1 MRTFKKLSAVAFA
14 ILAGFA
20 LASGAYAQDVDEE
33 PIDLE
38 EFDSV
43 DHANLIAQ
51 LQVTFQI
58 DAAVLQAYI
67 AEGYSPGELWLALE
81 IARET
86 ELSLDQALVITDGAS
101 GHGWG
106 LLAQKLGNDPG
117 SNEFHA
123 LKARW
128 TERRGALLGNTYFKG
143 KADND
148 ESDDTPKGPK
158 ANKSGKPGD
167 DDDDGDDDSDGDN
180 DNEAGGFGP
189 GSQSSNNRSGAPAP
203 SGKK

>member
-1 MRTFKKLSAVAFA
+1 MRTFKKLSVLAFA
-14 ILAGFA
+14 ILAGFV
-20 LASGAYAQDVDEE
+20 LASGAYAQDVEDEE
-33 PIDLE
+33 IYLE
-38 EFDSV
+38 ELDLV
-43 DHANLIAQ
+43 DHANLIAR

-58 DAAVLQAYI
+58 EIEVLEAYI

-81 IARET
+81 IAAET
-86 ELSLDQALVITDGAS
+86 QLSLDEALIVTDGAS

-106 LLAQKLGNDPG
+106 LLAQKLGIDPG

-128 TERRGALLGNTYFKG
+128 TERKGALLGNTYFRG

-148 ESDDTPKGPK
+148 QGGDTPRGPK
-158 ANKSGKPGD
+158 SNKSGK
-167 DDDDGDDDSDGDN
+167 SDGS
-180 DNEAGGFGP
+180 GP
-189 GSQSSNNRSGAPAP
+189 EPQSSGNRSGASAS

>member
-1 MRTFKKLSAVAFA
+1 MAFA
-14 ILAGFA
+14 ILAGIAF
-20 LASGAYAQDVDEE
+20 ASGAYAQDVDDE
-33 PIDLE
+33 PIELE
-38 EFDSV
+38 EFDSA

-58 DAAVLQAYI
+58 DVAILEAYI

-106 LLAQKLGNDPG
+106 LLAQKLGIDPG

-148 ESDDTPKGPK
+148 ESDDRSKGPK
-158 ANKSGKPGD
+158 ADKPDKPGD
-167 DDDDGDDDSDGDN
+167 DDEDDD
-180 DNEAGGFGP
+180 EAGGPESGQ
-189 GSQSSNNRSGAPAP
+189 QSSGNRGGAPSP

>member
-1 MRTFKKLSAVAFA
+1 MRTFKKLSVVVFA
-14 ILAGFA
+14 ILAGIAF
-20 LASGAYAQDVDEE
+20 ASGAYAQDVDDE
-33 PIDLE
+33 PIELE
-38 EFDSV
+38 EFDSA

-58 DAAVLQAYI
+58 DVAILEAYI

-106 LLAQKLGNDPG
+106 LLAQKLGIDPG

-148 ESDDTPKGPK
+148 ESDDRSKGPK
-158 ANKSGKPGD
+158 ADKPGKPGD
-167 DDDDGDDDSDGDN
+167 DDEDDD
-180 DNEAGGFGP
+180 EAGGPESGQ
-189 GSQSSNNRSGAPAP
+189 QSSGNRGGAPSP

>member
-1 MRTFKKLSAVAFA
+1 MRTFKKLSVVAFA
-14 ILAGFA
+14 ILAGIA
-20 LASGAYAQDVDEE
+20 LASGAYAQDVDDE
-33 PIDLE
+33 PIELE

-51 LQVTFQI
+51 LQITFQI
-58 DAAVLQAYI
+58 DVAVLEAYI
-67 AEGYSPGELWLALE
+67 AQGYTPGELWLALE

-106 LLAQKLGNDPG
+106 LLAQKLGIDPG

-148 ESDDTPKGPK
+148 ESDYPKGPK
-158 ANKSGKPGD
+158 ADKSGKPGD
-167 DDDDGDDDSDGDN
+167 DDDDD
-180 DNEAGGFGP
+180 EAGDSES
-189 GSQSSNNRSGAPAP
+189 GSQSSGNRGGAPAP

>member
-1 MRTFKKLSAVAFA
+1 MRTFKKLSLLAFV

-20 LASGAYAQDVDEE
+20 FASGAYAQDVDDENV
-33 PIDLE
+33 DLE
-38 EFDSV
+38 EFDTL
-43 DHANLIAQ
+43 DHVELITR

-58 DAAVLQAYI
+58 DVAVLEAYI
-67 AEGYSPGELWLALE
+67 SEGYSPGELWLALE

-86 ELSLDQALVITDGAS
+86 ELSLDEALVITDGAS

-106 LLAQKLGNDPG
+106 LLAQKLGIDPG
-117 SNEFHA
+117 SSEFHS

-143 KADND
+143 KADGDDD
-148 ESDDTPKGPK
+148 EDNPKGPK
-158 ANKSGKPGD
+158 ANKSGKPD
-167 DDDDGDDDSDGDN
+167 DDDDDEE
-180 DNEAGGFGP
+180 DNEADGSGSGSLSSGNRGG
-189 GSQSSNNRSGAPAP
+189 AAAP

>member
-1 MRTFKKLSAVAFA
+1 MRTFKKLSVVAFA
-14 ILAGFA
+14 ILAGIAF
-20 LASGAYAQDVDEE
+20 ASGAYAQDVDDE
-33 PIDLE
+33 PIELE
-38 EFDSV
+38 EFDSA
-43 DHANLIAQ
+43 DHENLIAQ

-58 DAAVLQAYI
+58 DVAVLEAYI

-106 LLAQKLGNDPG
+106 LLAQKLGIDPG

-128 TERRGALLGNTYFKG
+128 TERKGALLGNTYFKG

-148 ESDDTPKGPK
+148 ESDDGSKGPK
-158 ANKSGKPGD
+158 ADKPGKPGD
-167 DDDDGDDDSDGDN
+167 DDEDDD
-180 DNEAGGFGP
+180 EAGGPESGP
-189 GSQSSNNRSGAPAP
+189 QSSGNRGGASSP

>member
-1 MRTFKKLSAVAFA
+1 MRTFKRLSVVVFA
-14 ILAGFA
+14 ILASIAF
-20 LASGAYAQDVDEE
+20 ASGAYAQDVDEE
-33 PIDLE
+33 PIELE

-51 LQVTFQI
+51 LQITFQI
-58 DAAVLQAYI
+58 DVAVLEAYI

-106 LLAQKLGNDPG
+106 LLAQKLGIDPG
-117 SNEFHA
+117 SNQFHA

-148 ESDDTPKGPK
+148 EGDYPKGSK
-158 ANKSGKPGD
+158 SDKSGKPGD
-167 DDDDGDDDSDGDN
+167 DDDEDDD
-180 DNEAGGFGP
+180 EADSPESGP
-189 GSQSSNNRSGAPAP
+189 QSSGNRGGAPSP

>member
-1 MRTFKKLSAVAFA
+1 MRTFKKLSVLAFA
-14 ILAGFA
+14 ILAGFV
-20 LASGAYAQDVDEE
+20 LASGAYAQDVEDEE
-33 PIDLE
+33 IYLE
-38 EFDSV
+38 ELDLV
-43 DHANLIAQ
+43 DHANLIAR

-58 DAAVLQAYI
+58 EIEVLEAYI

-81 IARET
+81 IAAET
-86 ELSLDQALVITDGAS
+86 QLSLDEALIVTDGAS

-106 LLAQKLGNDPG
+106 LLAQKLGIDPG

-128 TERRGALLGNTYFKG
+128 TERKGALLGNTYFRG

-148 ESDDTPKGPK
+148 QGSDTPRGPK
-158 ANKSGKPGD
+158 SNKSGK
-167 DDDDGDDDSDGDN
+167 SDGS
-180 DNEAGGFGP
+180 GP
-189 GSQSSNNRSGAPAP
+189 EPQSSGNRSGASAS